1 MKHLGY
7 IVSVLFGIVAF
18 YAGILYSLKEME
30 NQIDVWDSNYQIIT
44 DKVYA
49 FEKVSDP
56 KTIRL
61 YVKELNKILDDV
73 TFLGKMVK
81 SGQTSAESLDEFFS
95 NYDTM
100 INSVNDRI
108 LELNKEHMESV
119 TKFNSQIAGLS
130 EDQDELFDTTENLE
144 IIIKDQSDYISQLNV
159 ELGQSITKV
168 EDDIQTIKSSKYGK
182 KIWIVKKKS
191 KKSKIIKSNLET
203 NDLYP
208 PQDTPQQDTFNDQ
221 R

>member
-56 KTIRL
+56 ETIRH

-73 TFLGKMVK
+73 TFLGKMVE

-130 EDQDELFDTTENLE
+130 EDQDELFDTTEDLE
-144 IIIKDQSDYISQLNV
+144 IIIKDQSDYINQLNTTLSQKIKDV
-159 ELGQSITKV
+159 EKDVI
-168 EDDIQTIKSSKYGK
+168 IIKDSKYGK
-182 KIWIVKKKS
+182 KIWEIKK
-191 KKSKIIKSNLET
+191 
-203 NDLYP
+203 
-208 PQDTPQQDTFNDQ
+208 
-221 R
+221 